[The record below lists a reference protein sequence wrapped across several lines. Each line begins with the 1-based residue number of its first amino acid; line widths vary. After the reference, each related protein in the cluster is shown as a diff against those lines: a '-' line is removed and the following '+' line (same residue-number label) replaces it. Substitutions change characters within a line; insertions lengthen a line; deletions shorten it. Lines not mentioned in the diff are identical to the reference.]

1 MNIKKIISVLL
12 LIVVLCTILCACSSP
27 PSSTEE
33 TKKEDIRIES
43 IPYSMDFGGIS
54 VPLSRVAFY
63 EEYANHGYIGY
74 VIVKLDRKNLTD
86 DDIYWMINYNQDTLN
101 TEISVNAYLEDED
114 ENSYDIESLTSLG
127 KFYSDEYLYFVFAT
141 DKNRYSLKNREFS
154 IQIIH
159 SPTKLIAPDTQY
171 FYYDFD
177 LTGSNYSDSVNSL
190 TEEELDILNQALT
203 E

>member
-12 LIVVLCTILCACSSP
+12 LIVVLCTIMCACSSP
-27 PSSTEE
+27 SSSTEE
-33 TKKEDIRIES
+33 TKKEDIWIES
-43 IPYSMDFGGIS
+43 LPYSMDFGGIS

-63 EEYANHGYIGY
+63 EEYANHGYVGY

-86 DDIYWMINYNQDTLN
+86 DDIYWMVNYNEDTLN
-101 TEISVNAYLEDED
+101 TEITVNAYLEDED
-114 ENSYDIESLTSLG
+114 EKSYDFESLNRLG
-127 KFYSDEYLYFVFAT
+127 KIYSDEYLYFVFAT
-141 DKNRYSLKNREFS
+141 DKNRYSLEGREFS

-159 SPTKLIAPDTQY
+159 SPTKLTAPDTQY

-177 LTGSNYSDSVNSL
+177 LTGSNYSDSVDSL
-190 TEEELDILNQALT
+190 TEDELDILNQALS